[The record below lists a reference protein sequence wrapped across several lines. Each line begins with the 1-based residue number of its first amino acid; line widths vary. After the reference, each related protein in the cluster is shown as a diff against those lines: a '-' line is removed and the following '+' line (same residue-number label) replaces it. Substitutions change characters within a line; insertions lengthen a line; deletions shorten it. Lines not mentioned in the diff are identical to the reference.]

1 LLSKIGSGEIYMTTA
16 VSIAASFAREGHA
29 LSEPLQQL
37 ASFAQHERSERS
49 IHRWL
54 REFTEAAGLEMQVLK
69 LLLMPP
75 GKLVPEEVNYM
86 HADGNLGANHPSH
99 ER

>member
-1 LLSKIGSGEIYMTTA
+1 MTTA
-16 VSIAASFAREGHA
+16 VNIAASFAREGHA

-37 ASFAQHERSERS
+37 ASFAQHKRSERS

-75 GKLVPEEVNYM
+75 GKLVTEEVNYM